1 MFWTEEVENEL
12 GRWEEEK
19 QTLAEVQSRTDLPW
33 PPLTSTD
40 LHSHVQIKSKL
51 EQAHS
56 QTSKPARVAD
66 KCLRLREERI
76 GQDKVVDLVE
86 ESLMMELNN
95 VKIWQ
100 MRIKTAIEQV
110 SGPTRL

>member
-19 QTLAEVQSRTDLPW
+19 QTLSEVSREQRTDLHCC
-33 PPLTSTD
+33 L
-40 LHSHVQIKSKL
+40 LQIKSKL

-86 ESLMMELNN
+86 ESLVAELHN

-100 MRIKTAIEQV
+100 MRLKTAIEQV
-110 SGPTRL
+110 SGPAWLQLT

>member
-1 MFWTEEVENEL
+1 M
-12 GRWEEEK
+12 
-19 QTLAEVQSRTDLPW
+19 
-33 PPLTSTD
+33 TSTEHD
-40 LHSHVQIKSKL
+40 VQIKSKL
-51 EQAHS
+51 AQAHS
-56 QTSKPARVAD
+56 QTSKPSRVAD

-86 ESLMMELNN
+86 ESLMTELNN

-110 SGPTRL
+110 GSTKPAVDSRGHLSY